1 MLIKPAEKG
10 LKSPVFH
17 GLPPSQAESVSTSR
31 NCKTCQTAWAVWAQ
45 HFSQGP
51 VNIQRL
57 KGHEENSSKCLKS
70 FARTLCNVLDKLE
83 IDVLTVSK
91 RQEEPDPWERKNLL
105 SVVENQVHKLIYSS

>member
-1 MLIKPAEKG
+1 MLLG
-10 LKSPVFH
+10 L
-17 GLPPSQAESVSTSR
+17 LPCTWMVLKCLYSIR
-31 NCKTCQTAWAVWAQ
+31 QTPAWAVWAQ

-51 VNIQRL
+51 VNTQRL